1 MSDFHLPSFSSL
13 IFWKVSHFSEF
24 QIFPSLQFS
33 SLINFDVEPKSKPST
48 KMTNQKYVVQDT
60 RPKVKQQRQDGEMV
74 TIERIHDGGGGRS
87 LLPPHQRQSTPSHY
101 LQNIPGL
108 NMNLAA
114 NDPNVRTIKQHYYP
128 EGGWGWITIAV
139 ASFVHFMTANFF
151 PSPGLLSIQ
160 VMDTFNPDQGIVA
173 AGNKI
178 LLPSINSL
186 SPFSV
191 LSQSFQCAFSLSPF
205 SVLSFSIRSVCFLFQ
220 SVQCAFFFNPF
231 SVTVN
236 RVQVTT
242 QHAGLCDSNA
252 SNEWYKLLLASF
264 LL

>member
-13 IFWKVSHFSEF
+13 IFWKVSHFLEF

-33 SLINFDVEPKSKPST
+33 SLINFYVEPKSKPST

-60 RPKVKQQRQDGEMV
+60 RPKVKQQREDGEMV
-74 TIERIHDGGGGRS
+74 TIERMYDGGGGRS
-87 LLPPHQRQSTPSHY
+87 LLASHQRHHGAQSPSHY

-173 AGNKI
+173 AGKKI
-178 LLPSINSL
+178 LLPSVNSL
-186 SPFSV
+186 
-191 LSQSFQCAFSLSPF
+191 
-205 SVLSFSIRSVCFLFQ
+205 
-220 SVQCAFFFNPF
+220 NPF
-231 SVTVN
+231 SVFSFPILSMLTGCRYQHN
-236 RVQVTT
+236 MRVCVIQMPVMSGTNSCWV
-242 QHAGLCDSNA
+242 HFSFD
-252 SNEWYKLLLASF
+252 YLLDFF
-264 LL
+264 LPPF